1 MSTRTEDESPLV
13 EGFYRK
19 QRDDLQAENHQLRER
34 ILNLEATIRAANQLA
49 RRIIAET
56 AP

>member
-1 MSTRTEDESPLV
+1 MNDVNLTAETLG
-13 EGFYRK
+13 EGFYRA
-19 QRDDLQAENHQLRER
+19 QRDGLLEENRQLRER

-49 RRIIAET
+49 RQIIAET